1 MAADMGVA
9 FLGKLPLDPRIGWC
23 CDQGKSFLSEVP
35 DSPAAKAYQEII
47 QSELKFE
54 FHPISLLFTPNVF
67 SAEIIDSCTGHP
79 ILAKET
85 VDAER

>member
-1 MAADMGVA
+1 MTADMGVA

-47 QSELKFE
+47 QSESLIQYKYLT
-54 FHPISLLFTPNVF
+54 SLLLVGPTPCWVVLL
-67 SAEIIDSCTGHP
+67 IGGVRPCKT
-79 ILAKET
+79 T
-85 VDAER
+85 C

>member
-23 CDQGKSFLSEVP
+23 CDRGKSFLDAVP

-47 QSELKFE
+47 QSMCYYNC
-54 FHPISLLFTPNVF
+54 IVYCY
-67 SAEIIDSCTGHP
+67 CTTLG
-79 ILAKET
+79 
-85 VDAER
+85 